1 MCNGR
6 RGFDNASSFYI
17 FQQLLIMPSECNLEY
32 RKRQH
37 IKTVVSENSLWAEE
51 EKEFLRTSIIKLAA
65 KTVC

>member
-17 FQQLLIMPSECNLEY
+17 FQQLLIMLSECNLEY

-51 EKEFLRTSIIKLAA
+51 EKEFLRTSIIKLAG